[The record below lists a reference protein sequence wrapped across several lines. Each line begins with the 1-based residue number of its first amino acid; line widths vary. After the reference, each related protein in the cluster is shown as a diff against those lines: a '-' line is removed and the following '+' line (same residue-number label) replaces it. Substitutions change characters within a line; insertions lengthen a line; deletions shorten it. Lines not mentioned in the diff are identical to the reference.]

1 MTHGFLRKLL
11 LIAATAACTAI
22 AAAQTPP
29 KRELRGVWM
38 PTVTGEYMGRGEKE
52 MKAKLT
58 RELDTMARLGI
69 NAVFF
74 QVRPEADAWY
84 ESRFEPWS
92 RFITG
97 TQGRDPGWDP
107 LEFMVDEC
115 HKRCIELHA
124 WINPYRVRTSQATRL
139 DRRHIANRH
148 PGMFMDYGGQTFF
161 NPALSESREFI
172 CNVVK
177 DIATRYDID
186 AIHMDDYFYPYPK
199 AGEQLPDYY
208 DFKERGRGFADIGD
222 WRRDN
227 VNKLVKQIRDTIDSA
242 APWVQLGIS
251 PFGIYRNEASD
262 PRGSKT
268 RGLQNYDDLYADI
281 LLWVEQGWLDYVAP
295 QLYWEVGHPAA
306 DYGELLGWW
315 SDNVPEGCLLYIGQD
330 VARSVRG
337 ENQQRDKLDGLR
349 AEGRV
354 DGYCLYPV
362 KEVMANTGGYA
373 DVLAADYNATPALPP
388 VARRFEGMRP
398 AKPRK
403 ARVIDTS
410 DGKVLFWRTK
420 KVKDCFK
427 QPVKYC
433 VYRFDRKKDI
443 NLGSPLA
450 IVAVTSDTH
459 VRLEEGTG
467 GRRKKQFY
475 VITAIDR
482 FNNESARM
490 VKKVKL

>member
-1 MTHGFLRKLL
+1 MTHQIRKLL
-11 LIAATAACTAI
+11 LIASIAAFCLATATA
-22 AAAQTPP
+22 QLPP

-38 PTVTGEYMGRGEKE
+38 PTVTGEYMGLDEQE
-52 MKAKLT
+52 MKAKLIK
-58 RELDTMARLGI
+58 ELDKMEQLGI
-69 NAVFF
+69 NAVIF

-84 ESRFEPWS
+84 DSRFEPWS

-97 TQGRDPGWDP
+97 TQGLDPGWNP
-107 LEFMVDEC
+107 TQFVIDEC
-115 HKRCIELHA
+115 HKRCIEFHA
-124 WINPYRVRTSQATRL
+124 WINPYRVKTSQATRL
-139 DRRHIANRH
+139 DRRHIMNKH
-148 PGMFMDYGGQTFF
+148 PEMFIEYGGQTFF
-161 NPALSESREFI
+161 NPALRESREFI
-172 CNVVK
+172 CNVIK
-177 DIATRYDID
+177 DLATHYDID

-208 DFKERGRGFADIGD
+208 DFKGQARGFADIGD

-227 VNKLVKQIRDTIDSA
+227 VNKLIKQIRDTLDSS

-251 PFGIYRNEASD
+251 PFGIYRNETSD

-268 RGLQNYDDLYADI
+268 KGLQNYDDLYADI
-281 LLWVEQGWLDYVAP
+281 LHWVEQGWLDYVAP

-306 DYGELLGWW
+306 DYDELLRWW

-337 ENQQRDKLDGLR
+337 ENQQRMKLDSLR
-349 AEGRV
+349 ADKRI

-362 KEVMANTGGYA
+362 KEVMANTGEYA
-373 DVLAADYNATPALPP
+373 DVLYAAYNATPALPP
-388 VARRFEGMRP
+388 VARRFDGERP
-398 AKPRK
+398 KKVRK
-403 ARVIDTS
+403 VKAIDTS
-410 DGKVLFWRTK
+410 DGKVLFWRAK

-443 NLGSPLA
+443 NLDSSFALT
-450 IVAVTSDTH
+450 AVTSDTF
-459 VRLEEGTG
+459 VKLGESTG
-467 GRRKKQFY
+467 RKKRKQFY
-475 VITAIDR
+475 VITAVDR
-482 FNNESARM
+482 FNNESAGV